1 MSYGVAA
8 ALQAAI
14 YQRLTQDGALAAL
27 VGDAI
32 YDALP
37 AGDSLP
43 ETYVTLG
50 PEDVRARDDVT
61 GEGAWHRVSVS
72 VVTSATGVHGA
83 KLVAG
88 AVSDALA
95 AADGLTLAR
104 GRLVSLRFI
113 RARAA
118 REGSGALRRIDLS
131 FRARVEDTE

>member
-14 YQRLTQDGALAAL
+14 YQRLTQDGALTAL

-50 PEDVRARDDVT
+50 PEDVRARDDGT
-61 GEGAWHRVSVS
+61 GGGAWHPIIVS
-72 VVTSATGVHGA
+72 VVTSATGFHGA
-83 KLVAG
+83 KQVAG
-88 AVSDALA
+88 AVGDALGA
-95 AADGLTLAR
+95 GAMTLER
-104 GRLVSLRFI
+104 GRLVSLRFD

>member
-8 ALQAAI
+8 GLQAAI

-43 ETYVTLG
+43 DTYVTLG
-50 PEDVRARDDVT
+50 PEDVRARGDGT
-61 GEGAWHRVSVS
+61 GGGAWHRIIIS
-72 VVTSATGVHGA
+72 VVTSATGFHGA
-83 KLVAG
+83 KQVAG
-88 AVSDALA
+88 AVGDALGTGA
-95 AADGLTLAR
+95 MTLER
-104 GRLVSLRFI
+104 GRLVSLRFD

-131 FRARVEDTE
+131 FRARIEDTE